1 MSVPSSTPQ
10 FSGIAVVRPH
20 RADARRNFDALLAA
34 ARDAFNRDGIDV
46 PLEDIA
52 RQAGVGIGTL
62 YRNFPTRSDL
72 VEAVYVSEIEELL
85 QAARDAIE
93 REPWDALETWLRRF
107 SGYVATKLAM
117 LQGLNKDSEMFRA
130 CRAAMYETANPLFE
144 RAQAAGEVR
153 KDTNLDDVMRLV
165 SGVTASHYESDEQRA
180 RVLTLALDAIRTP
193 RPPAKPARYRR
204 RVGAPWGRRAPRRAP
219 GSTESVPVAQWA
231 TLRPICAASSSANR
245 KWMPDR
251 SGPRRCRRTPA
262 RSS

>member
-1 MSVPSSTPQ
+1 MTPPDSTAQIP
-10 FSGIAVVRPH
+10 IITVTRPH

-46 PLEDIA
+46 ALEDIA

-85 QAARDAIE
+85 HAARDAMT

-117 LQGLNKDSEMFRA
+117 LQGLNKDSEMFRT
-130 CRAAMYETANPLFE
+130 CRAAMYQAASPLFE

-153 KDTNLDDVMRLV
+153 TDTTLDDVLRLI
-165 SGVTASHYESDEQRA
+165 SGVTGSHYESDEQRE
-180 RVLTLALDAIRTP
+180 RVLALALDAIHTQ
-193 RPPAKPARYRR
+193 
-204 RVGAPWGRRAPRRAP
+204 RAAH
-219 GSTESVPVAQWA
+219 
-231 TLRPICAASSSANR
+231 
-245 KWMPDR
+245 
-251 SGPRRCRRTPA
+251 
-262 RSS
+262 

>member
-1 MSVPSSTPQ
+1 MSVPS
-10 FSGIAVVRPH
+10 IAVIRPH

-34 ARDAFNRDGIDV
+34 AREAFNRDGIAV

-85 QAARDAIE
+85 QAARDASE
-93 REPWDALETWLRRF
+93 REPWDALDTWLRRF

-130 CRAAMYETANPLFE
+130 CRTSMYDAATPLFE

-153 KDTNLDDVMRLV
+153 SDTNLDDVLRLV
-165 SGVTASHYESDEQRA
+165 SGVTASHYESEEQRA

-193 RPPAKPARYRR
+193 RP
-204 RVGAPWGRRAPRRAP
+204 
-219 GSTESVPVAQWA
+219 VPS
-231 TLRPICAASSSANR
+231 RP
-245 KWMPDR
+245 
-251 SGPRRCRRTPA
+251 
-262 RSS
+262 

>member
-1 MSVPSSTPQ
+1 MSVSDTTAQTLPIT
-10 FSGIAVVRPH
+10 VVRPH

-34 ARDAFNRDGIDV
+34 ARAAFNRDGIDV

-72 VEAVYVSEIEELL
+72 IESVYVSEIEELL
-85 QAARDAIE
+85 QAARDAHE

-117 LQGLNKDSEMFRA
+117 LQGLNKDSETFRA
-130 CRAAMYETANPLFE
+130 CRAAMYEAANPLFE

-153 KDTNLDDVMRLV
+153 ADTSLDDAMRLV

-180 RVLTLALDAIRTP
+180 RVLALALSALRI
-193 RPPAKPARYRR
+193 PA
-204 RVGAPWGRRAPRRAP
+204 V
-219 GSTESVPVAQWA
+219 
-231 TLRPICAASSSANR
+231 
-245 KWMPDR
+245 
-251 SGPRRCRRTPA
+251 
-262 RSS
+262 

>member
-1 MSVPSSTPQ
+1 MTTPDTTAKIP
-10 FSGIAVVRPH
+10 GVTITRPH

-46 PLEDIA
+46 ALEDIA

-85 QAARDAIE
+85 QAAHDAID

-117 LQGLNKDSEMFRA
+117 LQGLNKDSEMFRV
-130 CRAAMYETANPLFE
+130 CRTSMYEAASPLFE

-153 KDTNLDDVMRLV
+153 PDTNLDDVLRLV
-165 SGVTASHYESDEQRA
+165 SGVTASQYESDEQRE
-180 RVLTLALDAIRTP
+180 RVLSLALHAIRTAP
-193 RPPAKPARYRR
+193 RP
-204 RVGAPWGRRAPRRAP
+204 G
-219 GSTESVPVAQWA
+219 
-231 TLRPICAASSSANR
+231 
-245 KWMPDR
+245 
-251 SGPRRCRRTPA
+251 
-262 RSS
+262 

>member
-1 MSVPSSTPQ
+1 MSVSDTTAPALAIT
-10 FSGIAVVRPH
+10 VRRPH
-20 RADARRNFDALLAA
+20 RADARRNFDALLVA

-52 RQAGVGIGTL
+52 RQAGVGIATL

-85 QAARDAIE
+85 QAARDARE

-117 LQGLNKDSEMFRA
+117 LQGLNKDSEIFRA
-130 CRAAMYETANPLFE
+130 CRAAMYEAANPLFE

-153 KDTNLDDVMRLV
+153 EDTSLDDAMRLV

-180 RVLTLALDAIRTP
+180 RVLALAL
-193 RPPAKPARYRR
+193 
-204 RVGAPWGRRAPRRAP
+204 
-219 GSTESVPVAQWA
+219 
-231 TLRPICAASSSANR
+231 SAL
-245 KWMPDR
+245 
-251 SGPRRCRRTPA
+251 RTPA
-262 RSS
+262 V

>member
-1 MSVPSSTPQ
+1 MSVPSHTAQ
-10 FSGIAVVRPH
+10 FSGIAVMRPH

-34 ARDAFNRDGIDV
+34 ARDAFNREGIDV

-85 QAARDAIE
+85 QAARDATE

-117 LQGLNKDSEMFRA
+117 LQGLNKDSDMFRA
-130 CRAAMYETANPLFE
+130 CRAAMHDAANPLFE
-144 RAQAAGEVR
+144 RAQEAGKVR
-153 KDTNLDDVMRLV
+153 RDTNLDDVLRLV

-180 RVLTLALDAIRTP
+180 RILTLALDAIRTP
-193 RPPAKPARYRR
+193 RAAR
-204 RVGAPWGRRAPRRAP
+204 
-219 GSTESVPVAQWA
+219 
-231 TLRPICAASSSANR
+231 
-245 KWMPDR
+245 
-251 SGPRRCRRTPA
+251 
-262 RSS
+262 

>member
-1 MSVPSSTPQ
+1 MSAPDRTAQIPVIT
-10 FSGIAVVRPH
+10 VTRPH

-52 RQAGVGIGTL
+52 REAGVGIATL
-62 YRNFPTRSDL
+62 YRNFPARSDL

-85 QAARDAIE
+85 QAAHDAHE

-117 LQGLNKDSEMFRA
+117 LQGLNKDSEIFRS
-130 CRAAMYETANPLFE
+130 CRAALYDAASPLFQ

-153 KDTNLDDVMRLV
+153 GDTNLDDVLRLV
-165 SGVTASHYESDEQRA
+165 SGVTGSHYESDEQRA

-193 RPPAKPARYRR
+193 PPTA
-204 RVGAPWGRRAPRRAP
+204 
-219 GSTESVPVAQWA
+219 
-231 TLRPICAASSSANR
+231 
-245 KWMPDR
+245 
-251 SGPRRCRRTPA
+251 
-262 RSS
+262 